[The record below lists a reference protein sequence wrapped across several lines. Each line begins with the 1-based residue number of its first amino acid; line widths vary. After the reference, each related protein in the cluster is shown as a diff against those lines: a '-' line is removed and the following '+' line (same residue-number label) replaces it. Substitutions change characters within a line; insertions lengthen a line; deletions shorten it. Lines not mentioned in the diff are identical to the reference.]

1 MNNKRN
7 KLHLHCLMLVMLV
20 IVMTFFVSGFDM
32 TRRVIVEVDGQTKV
46 LRTNTSNPK
55 KILAEAGIILENGD
69 VINLTKDRVYKEG
82 HVPADDIYVDG
93 SRIGDV
99 GNMVIKDRK
108 LMSSNGILVIIAN
121 IDPNALP
128 EIEENISSV
137 MMEEKKKYIQRESE
151 NI

>member
-55 KILAEAGIILENGD
+55 KILA
-69 VINLTKDRVYKEG
+69 
-82 HVPADDIYVDG
+82 
-93 SRIGDV
+93 
-99 GNMVIKDRK
+99 
-108 LMSSNGILVIIAN
+108 
-121 IDPNALP
+121 
-128 EIEENISSV
+128 
-137 MMEEKKKYIQRESE
+137 
-151 NI
+151 

>member
-69 VINLTKDRVYKEG
+69 GWRLKGANKQVQDGSVIEVVRGIPFVVIRGEEAKEYKSAKETVGAALNDIGISHLKERVYPEVQEPLQAGMK
-82 HVPADDIYVDG
+82 IYVLAK
-93 SRIGDV
+93 
-99 GNMVIKDRK
+99 N
-108 LMSSNGILVIIAN
+108 
-121 IDPNALP
+121 
-128 EIEENISSV
+128 E
-137 MMEEKKKYIQRESE
+137 
-151 NI
+151 